1 MPDKEK
7 SGAEIERKE
16 ENQFAQELK
25 LADKLAIERTV
36 MAADRTMLAVVRTS
50 MALIG
55 FGFTIFNILKYVQ
68 EHSPIKVIMRPQTP
82 RNIGG
87 FMLVVGII
95 PLFVMITQYSRT
107 LKRLGRK
114 ESPISN
120 PNFQM
125 AAAILLLG
133 TILLV
138 TLLWDIVLL

>member
-1 MPDKEK
+1 MQDEEK
-7 SGAEIERKE
+7 RAITEE
-16 ENQFAQELK
+16 ENQFTQDLK

-36 MAADRTMLAVVRTS
+36 MAADRTLLAGVRTS

-55 FGFTIFNILKYVQ
+55 FGFTIFNVLKYVQ
-68 EHSPIKVIMRPQTP
+68 EHSPVKVLMRPQTP

-87 FMLVVGII
+87 FLLVVGIV
-95 PLFVMITQYSRT
+95 PLFFMIAQYSRT
-107 LKRLGRK
+107 LKRMGKK
-114 ESPISN
+114 ESIFRN

-138 TLLWDIVLL
+138 TLIGNILLL